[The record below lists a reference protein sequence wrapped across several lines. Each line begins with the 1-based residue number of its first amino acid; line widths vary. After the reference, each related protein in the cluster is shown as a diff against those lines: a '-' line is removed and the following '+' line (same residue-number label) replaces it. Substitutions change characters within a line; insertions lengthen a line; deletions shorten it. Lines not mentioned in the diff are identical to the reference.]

1 MSNKQQTPLFH
12 ELQAGDILS
21 RRPDNYV
28 SGSRSSFGRGENV
41 FLIDKNHDSSP
52 ALPPCLGYLDLPFYY
67 CNNALSFVEITADK
81 YGQPDSDFSFVRR
94 PDLTKIEK
102 GSICRYVTP
111 NENAPFGVEDTIV
124 RILEAKPYPERNCFI
139 FEAVEHHTKKRIT
152 IIMPSARCCLYL
164 LTGKEL
170 SDQIKTVADTITDQM
185 IPMDRQVASMKNALK
200 EMENARQNVRRLIG
214 TVNPEFR

>member
-1 MSNKQQTPLFH
+1 MYNKRQNPLFH
-12 ELQAGDILS
+12 ELQVGNTLS

-28 SGSRSSFGRGENV
+28 SGSRSSFGRGEEI

-52 ALPPCLGYLDLPFYY
+52 ALPPRLGYLDLPSYY
-67 CNNALSFVEITADK
+67 SSNALSFVEITADK
-81 YGQPDSDFSFVRR
+81 YGQPDSEFSFVRR
-94 PDLTKIEK
+94 PDLTKIKK

-111 NENAPFGVEDTIV
+111 NEHAPFGVEDTIV
-124 RILEAKPYPERNCFI
+124 RILEVKPYPERDCFI
-139 FEAVEHHTKKRIT
+139 FEAVEHHTKKPIT

-170 SDQIKTVADTITDQM
+170 ADQIKAVADTITDQM
-185 IPMDRQVASMKNALK
+185 IPMKRQVASMENALK
-200 EMENARQNVRRLIG
+200 EMDSARQNIRNLIS